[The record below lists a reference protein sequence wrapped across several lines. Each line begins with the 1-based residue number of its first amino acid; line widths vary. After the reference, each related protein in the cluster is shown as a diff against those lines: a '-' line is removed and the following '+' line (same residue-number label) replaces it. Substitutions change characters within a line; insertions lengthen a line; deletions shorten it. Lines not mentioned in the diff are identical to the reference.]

1 MEAIVNFF
9 RDTLSGKAYFVTVC
23 ISVFLIFACI
33 GYIVTK
39 KLEGK
44 GKKPIAQ
51 TKIN

>member
-1 MEAIVNFF
+1 MEAIFGLF
-9 RDTLSGKAYFVTVC
+9 RDPLSGRAYFFTVLIC
-23 ISVFLIFACI
+23 VFLIFACI

-39 KLEGK
+39 KMEGK

>member
-1 MEAIVNFF
+1 MEAIVGFF
-9 RDTLSGKAYFVTVC
+9 RDTLSGSTYFFTVLIC
-23 ISVFLIFACI
+23 VFLIFSCI

-39 KLEGK
+39 KMEGK